1 MLSKSSAPCVPFVR
15 RIAMSDSATWEEL
28 CRGLK
33 RSDDRAFERIYMLIR
48 DELLGY
54 VLSIVSDGPTAH
66 DLVQDV
72 FVSLWN
78 LRTSLDPSQPLRGY
92 LFRMARNRA
101 YRHLRDERIH
111 SRKHDV
117 LQREKME
124 NSSTK
129 QPDDDVDADLL
140 ESRLRQ
146 WLEQLPARQKE
157 ALVLSRFHGLS
168 HREIGSV
175 MGISPR
181 TVNNHIMRALD
192 AIRNHLEAHESMEL
206 QTGPRHATGP

>member
-1 MLSKSSAPCVPFVR
+1 
-15 RIAMSDSATWEEL
+15 MSDSATWEEL
-28 CRGLK
+28 CRRLT
-33 RSDDRAFERIYMLIR
+33 RSDGRAFERIYRLIR

-54 VLSIVSDGPTAH
+54 VHSIVTDGPTAH

-78 LRTSLDPSQPLRGY
+78 LRTSLDPSRPLRGY

-111 SRKHDV
+111 ARKHDV
-117 LQREKME
+117 LQRERME
-124 NSSTK
+124 SMPTRL
-129 QPDDDVDADLL
+129 PDDDVDADLL
-140 ESRLRQ
+140 DARLRR
-146 WLEQLPARQKE
+146 WLEELPARQKE

-168 HREIGSV
+168 HREVGSV

-181 TVNNHIMRALD
+181 TVNNHIMRALN
-192 AIRNHLEAHESMEL
+192 ALRVRLEAYESLEL
-206 QTGPRHATGP
+206 HTGSRHATGP